1 MQANNQTAES
11 TTDFNPAA
19 QPTICRLKNHC
30 IKGTLNMEIQETPTS
45 TPRKP
50 RLSYIVGGIILIVLL
65 AGAAFV
71 GARLINGQ
79 GLPFVSNGSG
89 AGPSL
94 SLGGPGGKMVKLD
107 IEPSKELP
115 QTPGD
120 ISGLFDHRQDN
131 SIFVGTGKVT
141 MAFKKDPSGKVET
154 SSNHDGPTVEV
165 VVTSQ
170 TKVYID
176 VTMRQFD
183 GPPPEGQKI
192 QQVLEPGSLDD
203 VGQSSMI
210 TAWGKKTGDRF
221 IAEILVYSPPA
232 FIKK

>member
-1 MQANNQTAES
+1 
-11 TTDFNPAA
+11 
-19 QPTICRLKNHC
+19 
-30 IKGTLNMEIQETPTS
+30 MEEQGTPTP
-45 TPRKP
+45 TPRRSKLP
-50 RLSYIVGGIILIVLL
+50 YIIGGIIIVALL

-71 GARLINGQ
+71 GARLLNGQ
-79 GLPFVSNGSG
+79 GLPFVSAGG
-89 AGPSL
+89 GLGPSL

-107 IEPSKELP
+107 IEPSKDLP
-115 QTPGD
+115 QTAAD
-120 ISGLFDHRQDN
+120 VSGLFDHRQDN

-141 MAFKKDPSGKVET
+141 VAFKKDPSGNVQT
-154 SSNHDGPTVEV
+154 SSNHDGPTVEI

-170 TKVYID
+170 TKIYRD

-183 GPPPEGQKI
+183 GPPPDGQKI
-192 QQVLEPGSLDD
+192 QQVLEEGTLDD
-203 VGQSSMI
+203 VGQSSLI

>member
-1 MQANNQTAES
+1 
-11 TTDFNPAA
+11 
-19 QPTICRLKNHC
+19 
-30 IKGTLNMEIQETPTS
+30 MEEQGTPTP
-45 TPRKP
+45 TPRRSKLP
-50 RLSYIVGGIILIVLL
+50 YIIGGIIIVALL

-71 GARLINGQ
+71 GARLLNGQ
-79 GLPFVSNGSG
+79 GLPFVSAGG
-89 AGPSL
+89 GLGPSL

-107 IEPSKELP
+107 IEPSKDLP
-115 QTPGD
+115 QTAAD
-120 ISGLFDHRQDN
+120 VSGLFDHRQDN

-141 MAFKKDPSGKVET
+141 VAFKKDPSGNVQT
-154 SSNHDGPTVEV
+154 SSNHDGPTVEI

-170 TKVYID
+170 TKIYRD

-183 GPPPEGQKI
+183 GPPPDGQKI
-192 QQVLEPGSLDD
+192 QQVLEEGTLDD

>member
-1 MQANNQTAES
+1 
-11 TTDFNPAA
+11 
-19 QPTICRLKNHC
+19 
-30 IKGTLNMEIQETPTS
+30 MEIQETPTP
-45 TPRKP
+45 TPRKR
-50 RLSYIVGGIILIVLL
+50 RLSYIIGGIVLVLLL

-71 GARLINGQ
+71 GARLLSGQ
-79 GLPFVSNGSG
+79 GLPFVSTGG
-89 AGPSL
+89 GLGPSL

-107 IEPSKELP
+107 IEPSTELP

-120 ISGLFDHRQDN
+120 VSGLFDHRQDN

-141 MAFKKDPSGKVET
+141 MAFKKDPSGNVET
-154 SSNHDGPTVEV
+154 SSNHDGPTVEI

-170 TKVYID
+170 TKIYKD

-192 QQVLEPGSLDD
+192 QQVLEEGSLED

-210 TAWGKKTGDRF
+210 TVWGKKTGDRF

>member
-1 MQANNQTAES
+1 M
-11 TTDFNPAA
+11 DV
-19 QPTICRLKNHC
+19 
-30 IKGTLNMEIQETPTS
+30 QEASTPTP

-50 RLSYIVGGIILIVLL
+50 RLAFVIGGIILVLLL

-71 GARLINGQ
+71 GARLLNGQ
-79 GLPFVSNGSG
+79 GSPFTSKGSG
-89 AGPSL
+89 SGPSL

-107 IEPSKELP
+107 IEPSKDLP
-115 QTPGD
+115 QTTAD
-120 ISGLFDHRQDN
+120 VSGLFDHRQDN
-131 SIFVGTGKVT
+131 SIFVGTGRVT

-154 SSNHDGPTVEV
+154 SSSHDGPTVEL

-170 TKVYID
+170 TKIYKD

-183 GPPPEGQKI
+183 GPPPAGQKI
-192 QQVLEPGSLDD
+192 QQVLEAGSLDD

-221 IAEILVYSPPA
+221 IAEVLVYSPPA

>member
-1 MQANNQTAES
+1 
-11 TTDFNPAA
+11 
-19 QPTICRLKNHC
+19 
-30 IKGTLNMEIQETPTS
+30 MEIQETPTPA
-45 TPRKP
+45 PRKS
-50 RLSYIVGGIILIVLL
+50 RLPYIIGGIVVILLL
-65 AGAAFV
+65 AGAVFV
-71 GARLINGQ
+71 GARLLNGQ
-79 GLPFVSNGSG
+79 GLPFASTGNGS
-89 AGPSL
+89 GPSL

-115 QTPGD
+115 QTPAD
-120 ISGLFDHRQDN
+120 VSGLFDRRQDN
-131 SIFVGTGKVT
+131 SIFVGTGRVT

-170 TKVYID
+170 TKIYKD

-192 QQVLEPGSLDD
+192 QQVLESGSLDD

-210 TAWGKKTGDRF
+210 TVWGKKTGDRF
-221 IAEILVYSPPA
+221 IAEVLVYSPPA
-232 FIKK
+232 FKVK

>member
-1 MQANNQTAES
+1 
-11 TTDFNPAA
+11 
-19 QPTICRLKNHC
+19 
-30 IKGTLNMEIQETPTS
+30 MEIQETPT
-45 TPRKP
+45 PARRKP
-50 RLSYIVGGIILIVLL
+50 RVASIIGVIIVILLL

-71 GARLINGQ
+71 GARLLNGQ
-79 GLPFVSNGSG
+79 GLPFVSTGGGS
-89 AGPSL
+89 GPSL

-115 QTPGD
+115 QTSAD
-120 ISGLFDHRQDN
+120 VTGLFDHRQDN

-154 SSNHDGPTVEV
+154 SSNHDGPTVEI

-170 TKVYID
+170 TKIYKD

-183 GPPPEGQKI
+183 GPPPDGQKI
-192 QQVLEPGSLDD
+192 QQTLESGSLDD
-203 VGQSSMI
+203 VGQSSML
-210 TAWGKKTGDRF
+210 TVWGKKTGDRF
-221 IAEILVYSPPA
+221 IAEVLVYSPPA

>member
-1 MQANNQTAES
+1 
-11 TTDFNPAA
+11 
-19 QPTICRLKNHC
+19 
-30 IKGTLNMEIQETPTS
+30 MEIQETSTP
-45 TPRKP
+45 TPRKSKLP
-50 RLSYIVGGIILIVLL
+50 SIIGGIVIILLL

-71 GARLINGQ
+71 GARLLNGQ
-79 GLPFVSNGSG
+79 ALPFAANGDG
-89 AGPSL
+89 LGPSL

-115 QTPGD
+115 QTPAD
-120 ISGLFDHRQDN
+120 VSGLFDHRQDN
-131 SIFVGTGKVT
+131 SIFVGTGRVT
-141 MAFKKDPSGKVET
+141 MAFKKDSSGKVET

-165 VVTSQ
+165 VITSQ
-170 TKVYID
+170 TKIYED

-183 GPPPEGQKI
+183 SPPPEGQKI
-192 QQVLEPGSLDD
+192 QQVLEAGSPDD

-210 TAWGKKTGDRF
+210 TVWGKKTGDRF

>member
-1 MQANNQTAES
+1 
-11 TTDFNPAA
+11 
-19 QPTICRLKNHC
+19 
-30 IKGTLNMEIQETPTS
+30 MEVQEQETPTP
-45 TPRKP
+45 TPVTRKS
-50 RLSYIVGGIILIVLL
+50 RLPYIFGGLVLVLLL

-71 GARLINGQ
+71 GARLMNGQ
-79 GLPFVSNGSG
+79 GLPFVSAGGGS
-89 AGPSL
+89 GPSL

-115 QTPGD
+115 QTPAD
-120 ISGLFDHRQDN
+120 VNGLFDHRDDN
-131 SIFVGTGKVT
+131 SIFVGTGKLT
-141 MAFKKDPSGKVET
+141 MAFKKDPSGNVET
-154 SSNHDGPTVEV
+154 SSNHDGPTVEI

-170 TKVYID
+170 TKIYKD
-176 VTMRQFD
+176 VTMKQFD

-192 QQVLEPGSLDD
+192 QQVLESGSLDD

-210 TAWGKKTGDRF
+210 TVWGKKTGDRF

>member
-1 MQANNQTAES
+1 
-11 TTDFNPAA
+11 
-19 QPTICRLKNHC
+19 
-30 IKGTLNMEIQETPTS
+30 MEMQETPNS
-45 TPRKP
+45 APTPRKP
-50 RLSYIVGGIILIVLL
+50 KLAYIIGGIVLVVVL

-71 GARLINGQ
+71 GARLLNGQ
-79 GLPFVSNGSG
+79 GFPFTSSG
-89 AGPSL
+89 GGLGPSL

-115 QTPGD
+115 QNPAD

-154 SSNHDGPTVEV
+154 SSSHDGPTVEI
-165 VVTSQ
+165 VVTGQ
-170 TKVYID
+170 TKIYKD

-192 QQVLEPGSLDD
+192 QQVLESGSLDD
-203 VGQSSMI
+203 VGQASMI
-210 TAWGKKTGDRF
+210 SVWGKKTGDRF

>member
-1 MQANNQTAES
+1 
-11 TTDFNPAA
+11 
-19 QPTICRLKNHC
+19 
-30 IKGTLNMEIQETPTS
+30 MEIPETPTPA
-45 TPRKP
+45 PRRP
-50 RLSYIVGGIILIVLL
+50 RWPYMIGGIVVLLL

-71 GARLINGQ
+71 GARLLNGQ
-79 GLPFVSNGSG
+79 GLPFVSAGGGSG
-89 AGPSL
+89 PVL

-115 QTPGD
+115 QTPAD
-120 ISGLFDHRQDN
+120 VSGLFDHRQDN
-131 SIFVGTGKVT
+131 SLFVGTGRVT

-170 TKVYID
+170 TKIYKD
-176 VTMRQFD
+176 VTMQQFD

-192 QQVLEPGSLDD
+192 QQVLEAGSLQD
-203 VGQSSMI
+203 VGQASMI
-210 TAWGKKTGDRF
+210 TVWGKKTGDRF
-221 IAEILVYSPPA
+221 IAEVLVYSPPA